1 MATVLKS
8 NPEVK
13 VVIEGHTDNRGTGP
27 YNKKLSEKRAKE
39 AQSYFIKAGVSRE
52 RLNPRGYGETRP
64 AVPNTS
70 PGNMAKNRRVDL
82 VPVK

>member
-1 MATVLKS
+1 VATVLKS